1 MRPARWLAVLAAC
14 APLGACGACEPDP
27 SAAPDA
33 GPAASVARVLS
44 PPLPA
49 PPPRPHVELH
59 APCRA
64 IAVDGDTHLE
74 GPGTRPD
81 AAAPMAVQDR
91 IPGDVWI
98 DLGAKGRLVVRDPR
112 TARETTAAGPGRVRM
127 CVDSQEESWLA
138 GDTVSF
144 ESSPGSGEAP
154 GSEEW
159 VVTEL
164 GVIRYSAARLGVQA
178 RPGAIALA
186 VTDGVAFVWPA
197 QDATFALPPPARD
210 RDALAAPPASDADGW
225 ERVVGPARATLSPRP
240 RVRRDAPARAVAGA
254 VAQCTQLATRTR
266 ELAAALLAP
275 PEGRSAG
282 DTARPDASLVADP
295 VEQVRTRRLA
305 RAACAVASLR
315 SATVVTTDDAAG
327 FERALKQA
335 DSAWREL
342 PSAPAAPTT
351 SPTVEVLDLR
361 EPREPRDGQLE

>member
-1 MRPARWLAVLAAC
+1 MKPARWLAVFAAC

-27 SAAPDA
+27 RPTPDA
-33 GPAASVARVLS
+33 GPAASVARAPS
-44 PPLPA
+44 PPPLPA
-49 PPPRPHVELH
+49 PPPRPHVELR
-59 APCRA
+59 APFRA
-64 IAVDGDTHLE
+64 IAVEGDTHLE
-74 GPGTRPD
+74 GPGARPD

-91 IPGDVWI
+91 IPGDEWI

-159 VVTEL
+159 VVTEF

-197 QDATFALPPPARD
+197 QDATFSLPPPARD
-210 RDALAAPPASDADGW
+210 RDAPAGPPPASEADGW
-225 ERVVGPARATLSPRP
+225 ERLIGPARATLSARP
-240 RVRRDAPARAVAGA
+240 RVHRDAPGRIAAGA
-254 VAQCTQLATRTR
+254 VAQCTQLAARTR

-275 PEGRSAG
+275 PEGRSGG

-315 SATVVTTDDAAG
+315 SAELTTDDAAG
-327 FERALKQA
+327 LQRALKQA

-342 PSAPAAPTT
+342 P
-351 SPTVEVLDLR
+351 TVEVLDLR
-361 EPREPRDGQLE
+361 DE

>member
-1 MRPARWLAVLAAC
+1 MRPARWLVVVAAC
-14 APLGACGACEPDP
+14 GPLGACGACEPDR
-27 SAAPDA
+27 SAALDA
-33 GPAASVARVLS
+33 GPAASVARAL
-44 PPLPA
+44 PPPPPA
-49 PPPRPHVELH
+49 PPPRPRVELR

-91 IPGDVWI
+91 IPADAWI
-98 DLGAKGRLVVRDPR
+98 ALGAKGRLVVRDPR

-164 GVIRYSAARLGVQA
+164 GVVRYSAARLGVQA
-178 RPGAIALA
+178 RAGAISLT

-197 QDATFALPPPARD
+197 QDATFSLPPPAKD
-210 RDALAAPPASDADGW
+210 RDAVAAPPVSEADGW
-225 ERVVGPARATLSPRP
+225 ERVAGPARMTLSVRP
-240 RVRRDAPARAVAGA
+240 RVHRDPAARSAAGA
-254 VAQCTQLATRTR
+254 LAQCTQLANRTR

-275 PEGRSAG
+275 PSAG
-282 DTARPDASLVADP
+282 DPARPDASLVADP

-305 RAACAVASLR
+305 RAACAVARLR
-315 SATVVTTDDAAG
+315 AAETTDDTAGG

-335 DSAWREL
+335 ESAWREL
-342 PSAPAAPTT
+342 PSPPEAPPT

-361 EPREPRDGQLE
+361 EPQGTPPQ